1 MLIPSESWQAKAKAK
16 TDATWAK
23 IYPEWRLSNADLEK
37 AAKQRDLT
45 GPFIQQYFHADEQ
58 AILNQEAVAIVA
70 NIREGDLT
78 AKEVA
83 LSFCKAAAISHQI
96 VSCL

>member
-1 MLIPSESWQAKAKAK
+1 MLVPSESWQAKAKAK
-16 TDATWAK
+16 TSTTLAK
-23 IYPEWRLSNADLEK
+23 IDPQWRLSKADLER

-45 GPFIQQYFHADEQ
+45 GPFIQQYLHADEQ
-58 AILNQEAVAIVA
+58 AILNQEAVTIVA
-70 NIREGDLT
+70 HIREGDLT

-96 VSCL
+96 VSSL